1 MKKQKST
8 VPRPSSWWFVSKDG
22 YQIFTSLYEYLPE
35 EVKRAWSIDEIH
47 YGEPFLYRTWYGSYV
62 LTTFTPE
69 MENFVR
75 KHLREGKQ
83 IFIKKPMEDTQKTY
97 PYQLEIGISMYGRTI
112 PIWVY
117 DKVPEGMRRATQFR
131 EFYNGRQFLIRSR
144 INPDIYITDIFRPA
158 VREAVRLSL
167 ESGAEIYIK

>member
-1 MKKQKST
+1 MNDST
-8 VPRPSSWWFVSKDG
+8 
-22 YQIFTSLYEYLPE
+22 
-35 EVKRAWSIDEIH
+35 
-47 YGEPFLYRTWYGSYV
+47 
-62 LTTFTPE
+62 
-69 MENFVR
+69 
-75 KHLREGKQ
+75 
-83 IFIKKPMEDTQKTY
+83 KTY

-112 PIWVY
+112 PVWVY
-117 DKVPEGMRRATQFR
+117 DKVPEGMKRATSFR